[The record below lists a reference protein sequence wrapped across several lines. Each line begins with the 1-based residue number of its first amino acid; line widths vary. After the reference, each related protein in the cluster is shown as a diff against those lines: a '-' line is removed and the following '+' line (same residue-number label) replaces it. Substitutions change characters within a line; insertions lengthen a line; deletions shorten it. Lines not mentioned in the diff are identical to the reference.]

1 MSYEAKGKLLVKSDE
16 QQITERFR
24 KREFVIE
31 IEDGMY
37 PQQIKFQ
44 LTQDRCSLLD
54 EYDVND
60 EINVYFNLK
69 GRGYQKNDQTIYYT
83 NLEAW
88 RIEAIATQSSTPQ
101 PSVQDIPPPSTIEN
115 TDGSLDDLPF

>member
-1 MSYEAKGKLLVKSDE
+1 MSYEAKGKLLVKTDE

-31 IEDGMY
+31 VEDGMY

-44 LTQDRCSLLD
+44 LTQDRCALLD
-54 EYDVND
+54 EYSVND
-60 EINVYFNLK
+60 DINVHFNLR
-69 GRGYQKNDQTIYYT
+69 GRGYQKNGETIYFT

-88 RIEAIATQSSTPQ
+88 RIESVATQVAP
-101 PSVQDIPPPSTIEN
+101 PPADDIPPPEIMSDSDIDPDN
-115 TDGSLDDLPF
+115 LPF

>member
-1 MSYEAKGKLLVKSDE
+1 MSFEAKGKLIFKGEE

-24 KREFVIE
+24 KRELVIE

-54 EYDVND
+54 EYELND
-60 EINVYFNLK
+60 EINIHFNLR
-69 GRGYQKNDQTIYYT
+69 GRAYQKNGETIYFT

-88 RIEAIATQSSTPQ
+88 RIESFAAQVA
-101 PSVQDIPPPSTIEN
+101 PSPADDMPPPPMDLGDDQGSTDN
-115 TDGSLDDLPF
+115 LPF

>member
-1 MSYEAKGKLLVKSDE
+1 MSFEAKGKLIFKGEE

-24 KREFVIE
+24 KRDLVIE
-31 IEDGMY
+31 MEDGMY

-54 EYDVND
+54 EYELND
-60 EINVYFNLK
+60 EINVHFNLR
-69 GRGYQKNDQTIYYT
+69 GRAYQKNGETIYFT

-88 RIEAIATQSSTPQ
+88 RIESIATQVAPA
-101 PSVQDIPPPSTIEN
+101 PAEDLPPPPADFGDDGGN
-115 TDGSLDDLPF
+115 TDNLPF